1 MISYCQIE
9 QNSIYYQGERELRN
23 KVLLRPIGIPDF
35 GWEMFDSKSFHFV
48 ALKEDC
54 VIGCVILHPL
64 PESPGDAQLM
74 QMAISS
80 AMQKRGI
87 GRGLMKILV
96 DSAQSRGFK
105 RVICHSRD
113 EAAGFYAKLGF
124 TVYGKPF
131 TEVDILHRH
140 MSLNLYN
147 E

>member
-1 MISYCQIE
+1 MINYKQIK

-23 KVLLRPIGIPDF
+23 KVLLNPIGISDF
-35 GWEMFDSKSFHFV
+35 GWEIFDSKSFHFV

-54 VIGCVILHPL
+54 VVGCVILYPTS
-64 PESPGDAQLM
+64 ESPGDAQLM

-80 AMQKRGI
+80 DMQKKGI

-96 DSAQSRGFK
+96 DFAQSQGFK

-113 EAAGFYAKLGF
+113 EATGFYAKQGF
-124 TVYGKPF
+124 TIYGEPF
-131 TEVDILHRH
+131 AEVGILHKC